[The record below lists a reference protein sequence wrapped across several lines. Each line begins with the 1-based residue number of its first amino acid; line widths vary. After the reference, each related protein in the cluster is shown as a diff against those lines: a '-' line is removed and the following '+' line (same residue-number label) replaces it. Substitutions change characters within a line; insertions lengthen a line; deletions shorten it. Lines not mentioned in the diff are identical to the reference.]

1 MLEIWGRP
9 YSSNVIPVIWT
20 ANELGL
26 KYALQLAGGSFGKLD
41 TQQYAQ
47 INPNRMI
54 PAIRD
59 GNFALWESLAI
70 VRYLCDHY
78 GADNLSPAD
87 PQTRAIADQWMEWS
101 ASKAFAPVIYL
112 FFATVRTQPADRDLA
127 KIAVLRDEANEA
139 LIILDAHLA
148 DRPYVC
154 GDRFTMGDI
163 PLGCVAY
170 RYFNVDVD
178 RPALPNVEAWYQ
190 RLAERA
196 PYRDHVMRH
205 FGTNPDEWVALEK
218 ACVSEGVI

>member
-1 MLEIWGRP
+1 MLEIWVRP

-26 KYALQLAGGSFGKLD
+26 KYTLQLAGGSFGKLD

>member
-1 MLEIWGRP
+1 MTKP
-9 YSSNVIPVIWT
+9 DQ
-20 ANELGL
+20 
-26 KYALQLAGGSFGKLD
+26 QLAGGSFGKLD

-139 LIILDAHLA
+139 LIILDAHLT

-205 FGTNPDEWVALEK
+205 FGTNPDEWAALEK

>member
-26 KYALQLAGGSFGKLD
+26 KYTLQLAGGSFGKLD

-78 GADNLSPAD
+78 GADNLNPAD

-139 LIILDAHLA
+139 LMILDAHLA

-196 PYRDHVMRH
+196 PYRDHVMRY
-205 FGTNPDEWVALEK
+205 FGTNPDEWAALEK

>member
-127 KIAVLRDEANEA
+127 KIAALRDEANEA

-154 GDRFTMGDI
+154 GDSFTMGDI

-205 FGTNPDEWVALEK
+205 FGTNPAEWAALEK

>member
-1 MLEIWGRP
+1 
-9 YSSNVIPVIWT
+9 
-20 ANELGL
+20 
-26 KYALQLAGGSFGKLD
+26 
-41 TQQYAQ
+41 
-47 INPNRMI
+47 MI

-139 LIILDAHLA
+139 LMILDAHLA

-196 PYRDHVMRH
+196 PFRDHVMRH

>member
-59 GNFALWESLAI
+59 GNFALWESNAI
-70 VRYLCDHY
+70 VRYLCDRY
-78 GADNLSPAD
+78 GTDNLSPGD

-127 KIAVLRDEANEA
+127 KIAALRDEANEA

-154 GDRFTMGDI
+154 GDSFTMGDI

-178 RPALPNVEAWYQ
+178 RPTLPNVEAWYQ

-196 PYRDHVMRH
+196 PYRDHVMRY
-205 FGTNPDEWVALEK
+205 FGTNPAEWAALEK